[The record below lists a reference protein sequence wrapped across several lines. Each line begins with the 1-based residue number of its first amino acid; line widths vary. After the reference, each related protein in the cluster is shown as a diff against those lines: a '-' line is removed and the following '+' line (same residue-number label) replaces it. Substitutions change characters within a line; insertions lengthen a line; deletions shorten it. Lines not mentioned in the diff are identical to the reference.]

1 MMKNYLFFSSLLL
14 AAMTVGSAG
23 AQTEPVKA
31 VAFHSSNGHYWQ
43 MKTEP
48 VINQSVGKAQ
58 VVIRSNEPQQTFK
71 GWGTCFNELDYDA
84 WQRLSETDRTLFHKR
99 VFNPDGDLRLTVG
112 RIPVG
117 ASDYANDWYSCDET
131 ESSGTNPDGTQN
143 FATDFTMEHFTIE
156 RDRLKVIPSIKEAL
170 KENPSMTFWAS
181 PWSPPQWMK
190 KNKHYAQRKTDTNG
204 CPWGVPP
211 GNTSP
216 NNDQF
221 IDDHAYYN
229 AYCLYFDK
237 FIEAYKNEG
246 INITA
251 LAYQNEAYSDT
262 DYPGC
267 SWSGAATGK
276 FLGQYLGPYMAVNRP
291 DLTLIVGTMNTGN
304 YDFYNTILNS
314 PGVSTY
320 CKQVGFQWEGRNQIA
335 NVRRNF
341 PGFEL
346 VQTES
351 ECGDGKFDWPA
362 AAHTFELCNHY
373 LSNGVTTYTYW
384 NAILTDNGVSHWGWP
399 QNALVQVSSAT
410 NTARYCAEYYAY
422 KHYTHL
428 IPAGSKILTCDHD
441 NLLTSALTPDGNV
454 VIVAGNEGS
463 SEKSLSVDVDGSTL
477 VCTLAPKSMASYVV
491 GTETNLAK
499 MLLSEAR
506 GLVNVESASLSEAQ
520 TSALTAAI
528 DANTYSTLV
537 AAVADVESQSYSEIL
552 NPSFTTNADGWTVAN
567 VAASGDFK
575 QATILGKTCYNNW
588 SNNFT
593 SMDIHQDLTGLPSG
607 IYTISAKSVCG
618 KGNIQDQHVYAETST
633 HLVTSPVKAD
643 DVWDDEHCEHW
654 ETQTTEQIY
663 VAEGDYLRV
672 GYASTSGGGTKGWF
686 CVTDFVLSHV
696 GDLTEDFDLTA
707 NLKDT
712 GREAARTAYR
722 TAAEE
727 ARPLTTAAQYA
738 ASARLALTSMLTRHD
753 ALLETLTEAVLVQNL
768 QRELEEQVALVRAS
782 VETALFSAQAVVAG
796 SFFLYDVTEGR
807 FLNYNK
813 STPNFLLL
821 SATPALLSLSSNG
834 EGTYALRMY
843 GTNYLKIGYW
853 SDGNRRL
860 WDDSADAGNTK
871 WVFTPVGGKN
881 NTYVVSSSEYS
892 DTDVSGTRYLSGSDV
907 SADETSA
914 HEYILVNPADYVNLT
929 EDATP
934 MISWSTVT
942 DELNTA
948 KSSGFWQL
956 WQRGSSN
963 QAGGYAENPAAINSE
978 AHSGYGVCY
987 WRGSAA
993 QNEEDLIYQDISG
1006 LPAGDYTLSAYAAA
1020 TEWNNNNGG
1029 KNRDGCYLF
1038 ANTAATRVKT
1048 AAYGLHSVDFTLSEG
1063 QNLRVGLR
1071 VDEYNGNNW
1080 CFLSD
1085 MTLTYRGS
1093 NRTEAFIGVNPEV
1106 QYATFCAPFA
1116 MSLPSGVTAFKCTG
1130 VEGSALA
1137 LEDVSP
1143 VPANTPVILFAP
1155 EGYLNTCFKGN
1166 REGSETLVSSGLLT
1180 GNVSDKVQNIPYTGR
1195 EYLLQRQEGVT
1206 AFYKLDG
1213 EGYKVGLNRCYLTL
1227 PGSQAR
1233 PALYF
1238 HEEDD
1243 PTAVAA
1249 LPSAAASSALSDG
1262 TYLINGRIV
1271 VVKSGVRYTLS
1282 GQTLK

>member
-216 NNDQF
+216 ANDQF
-221 IDDHAYYN
+221 IDDPAYYD

-251 LAYQNEAYSDT
+251 LAYQNEAYSNT

-276 FLGQYLGPYMAVNRP
+276 FLGQHLGPYMAAHRP
-291 DLTLIVGTMNTGN
+291 DLTLIVGTMNTGK

-341 PGFEL
+341 PDFEL

-351 ECGDGKFDWPA
+351 ECGSGTFDWAA

-384 NAILTDNGVSHWGWP
+384 NAILTDNGVSHWGWV

-712 GREAARTAYR
+712 GLEAAKTAYNEKADE
-722 TAAEE
+722 AAPMTVDSRYGVSE
-727 ARPLTTAAQYA
+727 
-738 ASARLALTSMLTRHD
+738 RLALTTMLAQHKS
-753 ALLETLTEAVLVQNL
+753 LLPTLSSPALVQNL
-768 QRELEEQVALVRAS
+768 QRELEEQM
-782 VETALFSAQAVVAG
+782 EAVISSIAYVPQEVGAG
-796 SFFLYDVTEGR
+796 DFFLYDLTAGK
-807 FLNYNK
+807 FFNYDA
-813 STPNFLLL
+813 SDPNLPVL
-821 SATPALLSLSSNG
+821 ANTPARIQLTSNG
-834 EGTYALRMY
+834 EDTYAIRLFDV
-843 GTNYLKIGYW
+843 NYLKIGIW
-853 SDGNRRL
+853 NNRYIFN
-860 WDDSADAGNTK
+860 DASNENNTK
-871 WVFTPVGGKN
+871 WMFTPVYGKE
-881 NTYVVSSSEYS
+881 NTYIISTGEYAE
-892 DTDVSGTRYLSGSDV
+892 TGTSGTYYINGYN
-907 SADETSA
+907 ATTNAAEA
-914 HEYILVNPADYVNLT
+914 HEFILVNTGEYVNLT
-929 EDATP
+929 DNATAMVAWP
-934 MISWSTVT
+934 VITANT
-942 DELNTA
+942 DKAQHNNGYYKRWLRD
-948 KSSGFWQL
+948 SSC
-956 WQRGSSN
+956 
-963 QAGGYAENPAAINSE
+963 QAGDYAENQSAINSD
-978 AHSGYGVCY
+978 AHSGYGISY
-987 WRGSAA
+987 WSGSAV
-993 QNEEDLIYQDISG
+993 QNVNLIYQTISG
-1006 LPAGDYTLSAYAAA
+1006 LPAGTYRLEAYAAA
-1020 TEWNNNNGG
+1020 TVFGDDNTS
-1029 KNRDGCYLF
+1029 GCYVF
-1038 ANTAATRVKT
+1038 ANGREMEVTTAR
-1048 AAYGLHSVDFTLSEG
+1048 YGLYTIEFSLDGNEDLTL
-1063 QNLRVGLR
+1063 GLKAGK
-1071 VDEYNGNNW
+1071 DNGNNW
-1080 CFLSD
+1080 CYLSD
-1085 MTLTYRGS
+1085 MTLTYGID
-1093 NRTEAFIGVNPEV
+1093 RTTTAYMGVNPDV
-1106 QYATFCAPFA
+1106 KYGTFCAPFEVNV
-1116 MSLPSGVTAFKCTG
+1116 PSGVTAYKCMD
-1130 VEGSALA
+1130 VSGSAITLD
-1137 LEDVSP
+1137 EVNSSI
-1143 VPANTPVILFAP
+1143 PANTPVILYA
-1155 EGYLNTCFKGN
+1155 EDGYPNTEY
-1166 REGSETLVSSGLLT
+1166 RGSRVGSDDIVNAGLLY
-1180 GNVSDKVQNIPYTGR
+1180 GNVTDAALDITDTGH
-1195 EYLLQRQEGVT
+1195 EYILQRHDGVT
-1206 AFYKLDG
+1206 AFYKIEG
-1213 EGYKVGLNRCYLTL
+1213 SGYKVGANRCYLQL
-1227 PGSQAR
+1227 PSESLAR
-1233 PALYF
+1233 IAFYF

-1249 LPSAAASSALSDG
+1249 LPSAAASSALGDG
-1262 TYLINGRIV
+1262 TYIINGRVV
-1271 VVKSGVRYTLS
+1271 VVKSGVKYSLN
-1282 GQTLK
+1282 GQIMK

>member
-1 MMKNYLFFSSLLL
+1 
-14 AAMTVGSAG
+14 
-23 AQTEPVKA
+23 
-31 VAFHSSNGHYWQ
+31 
-43 MKTEP
+43 
-48 VINQSVGKAQ
+48 
-58 VVIRSNEPQQTFK
+58 
-71 GWGTCFNELDYDA
+71 
-84 WQRLSETDRTLFHKR
+84 
-99 VFNPDGDLRLTVG
+99 
-112 RIPVG
+112 
-117 ASDYANDWYSCDET
+117 
-131 ESSGTNPDGTQN
+131 
-143 FATDFTMEHFTIE
+143 
-156 RDRLKVIPSIKEAL
+156 
-170 KENPSMTFWAS
+170 
-181 PWSPPQWMK
+181 
-190 KNKHYAQRKTDTNG
+190 
-204 CPWGVPP
+204 
-211 GNTSP
+211 
-216 NNDQF
+216 
-221 IDDHAYYN
+221 
-229 AYCLYFDK
+229 
-237 FIEAYKNEG
+237 
-246 INITA
+246 
-251 LAYQNEAYSDT
+251 
-262 DYPGC
+262 
-267 SWSGAATGK
+267 
-276 FLGQYLGPYMAVNRP
+276 
-291 DLTLIVGTMNTGN
+291 
-304 YDFYNTILNS
+304 
-314 PGVSTY
+314 
-320 CKQVGFQWEGRNQIA
+320 
-335 NVRRNF
+335 
-341 PGFEL
+341 
-346 VQTES
+346 
-351 ECGDGKFDWPA
+351 
-362 AAHTFELCNHY
+362 
-373 LSNGVTTYTYW
+373 
-384 NAILTDNGVSHWGWP
+384 
-399 QNALVQVSSAT
+399 
-410 NTARYCAEYYAY
+410 
-422 KHYTHL
+422 
-428 IPAGSKILTCDHD
+428 
-441 NLLTSALTPDGNV
+441 
-454 VIVAGNEGS
+454 
-463 SEKSLSVDVDGSTL
+463 
-477 VCTLAPKSMASYVV
+477 
-491 GTETNLAK
+491 
-499 MLLSEAR
+499 
-506 GLVNVESASLSEAQ
+506 
-520 TSALTAAI
+520 
-528 DANTYSTLV
+528 
-537 AAVADVESQSYSEIL
+537 
-552 NPSFTTNADGWTVAN
+552 
-567 VAASGDFK
+567 
-575 QATILGKTCYNNW
+575 
-588 SNNFT
+588 
-593 SMDIHQDLTGLPSG
+593 
-607 IYTISAKSVCG
+607 
-618 KGNIQDQHVYAETST
+618 
-633 HLVTSPVKAD
+633 
-643 DVWDDEHCEHW
+643 
-654 ETQTTEQIY
+654 
-663 VAEGDYLRV
+663 
-672 GYASTSGGGTKGWF
+672 
-686 CVTDFVLSHV
+686 V

-707 NLKDT
+707 NLKDD
-712 GREAARTAYR
+712 GLEAARTAYR
-722 TAAEE
+722 AAAEE

-738 ASARLALTSMLTRHD
+738 ASARLALTSMLTRHT
-753 ALLETLTEAVLVQNL
+753 ALIGTLDKKVLVENL

-853 SDGNRRL
+853 SDGDRRL

-956 WQRGSSN
+956 WQRGPN
-963 QAGGYAENPAAINSE
+963 NKAGGYAENPAAINSE
-978 AHSGYGVCY
+978 AHSGYGVSY

-993 QNEEDLIYQDISG
+993 QNEDLIYQDISG
-1006 LPAGDYTLSAYAAA
+1006 LPAGSYRLSAYAAA
-1020 TEWNNNNGG
+1020 TVFNGND
-1029 KNRDGCYLF
+1029 NRPGCYVF
-1038 ANTAATRVKT
+1038 ANVSTTPVKT
-1048 AAYGLHSVDFTLSEG
+1048 PRYALYDVDFTLSEG

>member
-1 MMKNYLFFSSLLL
+1 MMKNNLFFSSLLL
-14 AAMTVGSAG
+14 AALTVGSAG

-43 MKTEP
+43 MRTEP

-117 ASDYANDWYSCDET
+117 ASDYANNWYSCDET
-131 ESSGTNPDGTQN
+131 ESNGTNSDGTTN
-143 FATDFTMEHFTIE
+143 FATDFEMEHFTIE

-170 KENPSMTFWAS
+170 KENPDMTFWAS

-190 KNKHYAQRKTDTNG
+190 KNKHYAQRVTDTNG

-216 NNDQF
+216 DNDQF
-221 IDDHAYYN
+221 IDDPAYYN

-246 INITA
+246 INIAA
-251 LAYQNEAYSDT
+251 LAYQNEAYSNT
-262 DYPGC
+262 PYPGC

-276 FLGQYLGPYMAVNRP
+276 FLGQYLGPYMAEHRP

-314 PGVSTY
+314 EGVSRY

-341 PGFEL
+341 PDFEL

-351 ECGDGKFDWPA
+351 ECGSGTFDWPA

-384 NAILTDNGVSHWGWP
+384 NAILTDNGQSHWGWV

-428 IPAGSKILTCDHD
+428 IPAGSKILTCDPA

-454 VIVAGNEGS
+454 VIVAGNESS

-520 TSALTAAI
+520 KTALNNAI
-528 DANTYSTLV
+528 TDNSYNQLLD
-537 AAVADVESQSYSEIL
+537 AVASAEQSGRLL
-552 NPSFTTNADGWTVAN
+552 NGSFTEGDNHWTLNN

-575 QATILGKTCYNNW
+575 AETVLGKQCYNNW

-593 SMDIHQDLTGLPSG
+593 SLDLYQNISGLPEG
-607 IYTISAKSVCG
+607 LYTVSALSVCG
-618 KGNIQDQHVYAETST
+618 EGNITDQHVYAETAT
-633 HLVTSPVKAD
+633 HLVKSPVKTD
-643 DVWDDEHCEHW
+643 DVWSSEHW
-654 ETQTTEQIY
+654 EEQTTETIY
-663 VAEGDYLRV
+663 VGSDGCLRV
-672 GYASTSGGGTKGWF
+672 GYASASGGGTKGWF
-686 CVTDFVLSHV
+686 CVTGFELTRV
-696 GDLTEDFDLTA
+696 GDLTDDFDLTA
-707 NLKDT
+707 NRKDN
-712 GREAARTAYR
+712 GLEAARTAYR
-722 TAAEE
+722 AAAEE
-727 ARPLTTAAQYA
+727 ARSLTTAAQYA

-753 ALLETLTEAVLVQNL
+753 ALLETLTEAVLVLNL
-768 QRELEEQVALVRAS
+768 ERELREQMSLVLAS
-782 VETALFSAQAVVAG
+782 VETALFSAQAVGAG
-796 SFFLYDVTEGR
+796 SFLLYDVTEGR
-807 FLNYNK
+807 FLNYNQ
-813 STPNFLLL
+813 SSPNFLQL
-821 SATPALLSLSSNG
+821 SATPALLSLTSNG

-853 SDGNRRL
+853 SGGDRRL

-871 WVFTPVGGKN
+871 WVFTPTSDGN
-881 NTYVVSSSEYS
+881 YTYIISTSEYA
-892 DTDVSGTRYLSGSDV
+892 DANVSGTRYLSGSDV

-934 MISWSTVT
+934 MISWSTVGNGV
-942 DELNTA
+942 NTA
-948 KSSGFWQL
+948 KSSGFWPL

-978 AHSGYGVCY
+978 AHSGYGVSY

-993 QNEEDLIYQDISG
+993 QNEDIIYQDVSG

-1020 TEWNNNNGG
+1020 TVWNNNNGND
-1029 KNRDGCYLF
+1029 NRSGCHLF
-1038 ANTAATRVKT
+1038 ANESTTAVTTPKYAL
-1048 AAYGLHSVDFTLSEG
+1048 YDVDFTLSEG

-1085 MTLTYRGS
+1085 MTLTYRGTD
-1093 NRTEAFIGVNPEV
+1093 RTEAFIGVNPEV

-1116 MSLPSGVTAFKCTG
+1116 MSLPSDVKAYSCSETEGNALLLNK
-1130 VEGSALA
+1130 VE
-1137 LEDVSP
+1137 SP

-1155 EGYLNTCFKGN
+1155 EGYPNTSFKGN

-1180 GNVSDKVQNIPYTGR
+1180 GNVSDAVQDIPYIGR

-1213 EGYKVGLNRCYLTL
+1213 EGYKVGINRCYLQL
-1227 PGSQAR
+1227 PAEGSAR

-1238 HEEDD
+1238 NKNDD
-1243 PTAVAA
+1243 PMTVTA
-1249 LPSAAASSALSDG
+1249 LPSAATSPALSDG
-1262 TYLINGRIV
+1262 TYLIDGRIV
-1271 VVKSGVRYTLS
+1271 VVKGGVRYALS
-1282 GQTLK
+1282 GQILK